1 MLAFIAGITTINAN
15 TNIENNGSKECHAQ
29 ACEFIEFAK
38 EIANAYY
45 EMAFNACK
53 N

>member
-1 MLAFIAGITTINAN
+1 MRIQILKK
-15 TNIENNGSKECHAQ
+15 NGSEECHEQ
-29 ACEFIEFAK
+29 ACEFIEFA
-38 EIANAYY
+38 EENEGDLSEEMANAYY